1 VNFGWPREAIGM
13 QRAALLDRCGL
24 CIEDARFRFKEEFAS
39 MGSNCMASTS
49 IGCLFCC
56 QGCNAE
62 KLRNA
67 FTFLPPPSSYAVEEQ
82 PHRGPGEELT
92 VGGGKLVYLA
102 ESLQSFSVYQQATER
117 SDVRFISTDFGG
129 RIPVVWVRRSLASST
144 SNPPPS
150 AEKHPPLVLLH
161 CHGNATDIGMM
172 MGPYLEL
179 TKQLGVEV
187 VGVEYSGYGM
197 ASGTPST
204 KNTHADIEAAYN
216 YVIRSGVPA
225 ERIVA
230 YGQSVGSGPVL
241 GLAAKRPLGGVVLHS
256 PMLSGIKVIDPEPDR
271 CCRPSCVYHCFDF
284 FPNDMRMKAVNCP
297 AFVIHGMVDDIIP
310 FYHGYRLSEATPHQH
325 RWPGYF
331 PRHAGHNDIVE
342 LNAGAY
348 FEELNS
354 FMRSVAE
361 RAASGAD
368 FARVPTKPSQVEM
381 AEVLPPLATSD
392 AGGASALHFT
402 EPAVGPEDGRYQ
414 ALRRGHSTGRSVREL
429 QAVRVGAIAP

>member
-1 VNFGWPREAIGM
+1 
-13 QRAALLDRCGL
+13 
-24 CIEDARFRFKEEFAS
+24 
-39 MGSNCMASTS
+39 MGSNCMASVS

-56 QGCNAE
+56 QGCDAE

-67 FTFLPPPSSYAVEEQ
+67 FTFLPPPASYTVEEQ

-102 ESLQSFSVYQQATER
+102 EGLQAFSCYQQAAER
-117 SDVRFISTDFGG
+117 ADVRFLSTEAGG
-129 RIPVVWVRRSLASST
+129 RIPVVWVRRGHASST
-144 SNPPPS
+144 TSPPPS
-150 AEKHPPLVLLH
+150 ADKEPPLVLLH

-172 MGPYLEL
+172 MGPYFEM

-197 ASGTPST
+197 STGFPST
-204 KNTHADIEAAYN
+204 RSTHSDIEAAYN
-216 YVIRSGVPA
+216 YVIGSGVPA

-230 YGQSVGSGPVL
+230 YGQSVGSGPAL
-241 GLAAKRPLGGVVLHS
+241 GLAAKRPLGGVILHS

-284 FPNDMRMKAVNCP
+284 FPNDQRIKAVNCP
-297 AFVIHGMVDDIIP
+297 AFIIHGQVDDIIP
-310 FYHGYRLSEATPHQH
+310 FYHGYRLSEATPRNL

-331 PRHAGHNDIVE
+331 PRGAGHNDIVE

-348 FEELNS
+348 FAELS
-354 FMRSVAE
+354 AFMRSVAE
-361 RAASGAD
+361 RASSGAEII
-368 FARVPTKPSQVEM
+368 PNKPMQVEM
-381 AEVLPPLATSD
+381 AEAPFPGSRD
-392 AGGASALHFT
+392 AGVANALSFA

-414 ALRRGHSTGRSVREL
+414 TLRRGHGANRGAREL
-429 QAVRVGAIAP
+429 QAVRVGAAGS

>member
-1 VNFGWPREAIGM
+1 
-13 QRAALLDRCGL
+13 
-24 CIEDARFRFKEEFAS
+24 

-67 FTFLPPPSSYAVEEQ
+67 FTFLPPPTSYSVEEQ

-102 ESLQSFSVYQQATER
+102 EGLSTFSCYQQAADHA
-117 SDVRFISTDFGG
+117 DVRFVTTDGG
-129 RIPVVWVRRSLASST
+129 ERIPVVWVRRSHASST
-144 SNPPPS
+144 TSPPPS
-150 AEKHPPLVLLH
+150 ASKQTPLVLLH

-172 MGPYLEL
+172 MGPYFEL
-179 TKQLGVEV
+179 TKQLGVDV

-197 ASGTPST
+197 STGTPST
-204 KNTHADIEAAYN
+204 RNVHSDIEAAYN
-216 YVIRSGVPA
+216 YVIGTGVPA

-241 GLAAKRPLGGVVLHS
+241 GLAAKRALGGVVLHS

-284 FPNDMRMKAVNCP
+284 FPNDQRMKAVNCP
-297 AFVIHGMVDDIIP
+297 AFIIHGQVDDIIP
-310 FYHGYRLSEATPHQH
+310 FYHGYRLSEATPRQF

-331 PRHAGHNDIVE
+331 PRTAGHNDIVE
-342 LNAGAY
+342 LNANTY
-348 FEELNS
+348 FDELRS
-354 FMRSVAE
+354 FVRGVVE
-361 RAASGAD
+361 RATYGAEII
-368 FARVPTKPSQVEM
+368 PPKPMQVEM
-381 AEVLPPLATSD
+381 ADVGFQSGRDANTPSVLPFA
-392 AGGASALHFT
+392 
-402 EPAVGPEDGRYQ
+402 EPVVGPEDGRYQ
-414 ALRRGHSTGRSVREL
+414 TLRRGHSNGKSAREL
-429 QAVRVGAIAP
+429 QNVKEATHEP